1 MVLSQTQG
9 GRSISPQLE
18 NALERVI
25 SELQALFEI
34 SHAMYD
40 RNRSFNRDPE
50 VVELSGLHD
59 AAHCVAMRSGN
70 DDDGASDS
78 GDELMSGMQR
88 GSSSRYGNNNQYGGK
103 HYGNQYGGR
112 GRGNEP
118 SQHYGNQYGGRGR
131 GNRRRNDGWGRGGNA
146 KRGRGSGRGQW

>member
-1 MVLSQTQG
+1 RLFAFLDMVLSQTQG

-70 DDDGASDS
+70 DDDRASDS
-78 GDELMSGMQR
+78 GDELMSEMQR
-88 GSSSRYGNNNQYGGK
+88 GSSSRTVAGVEEMSLASTMETSTVAGEEVTEGAMTAGGEAVMQSADGVLDVAGGK
-103 HYGNQYGGR
+103 L
-112 GRGNEP
+112 
-118 SQHYGNQYGGRGR
+118 
-131 GNRRRNDGWGRGGNA
+131 
-146 KRGRGSGRGQW
+146 